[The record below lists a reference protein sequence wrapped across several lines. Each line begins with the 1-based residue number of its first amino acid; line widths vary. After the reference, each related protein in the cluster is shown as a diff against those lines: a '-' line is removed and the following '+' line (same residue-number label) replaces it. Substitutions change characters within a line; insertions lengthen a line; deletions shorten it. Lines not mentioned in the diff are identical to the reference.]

1 MRHQDE
7 SVQIIPAP
15 IIEVASTEIPCSNV
29 TGSMSAS
36 VNPGDV
42 LADKYR
48 VERVL
53 AMGGMG
59 VVVAAHHLQLDEQV
73 AIKFLRDETLSDP
86 EAVARFARE
95 ARAAIKIKSEHVTRV
110 IDVGALANGA
120 PYMVMEYLEGETLAA
135 FLRLRG
141 ALPLGQAVEFM
152 LHTCEAIAEAHAL
165 GIVHR
170 DIKPANLFVTRR
182 ADGLMAIKVLDFGIS
197 KLATN
202 GAPWSSELTRKSVA
216 LGSPSYMSPEQLAC
230 ASAVDART
238 DIWSLGVTF
247 FEMLTGEVPFHA
259 DTTPQLCGMILR
271 DPAPP
276 ARELRP
282 NTPDGVEAI
291 LRKCLEKERENRYE
305 NVGELAVALAA
316 FGPQRARASAQRIWR
331 TVHAPS
337 AEATAD
343 LSLAL
348 DESSGVGADRRGDQT
363 RVVWDH
369 SAGAFAPKRRLAAW
383 GAAGALAMAAVL
395 ALAMGPL
402 LRQRAASADNARVR
416 EITSGGPAL
425 HEASLTPPPIIEVP
439 EPGPTL
445 RSSPAPAVDSVG
457 SALREKAQPPAP
469 PATVSPPSKRSRR
482 GTTEGAAPVTL
493 SSPAPP
499 ISTLKPGTSSPP
511 LRKTPASVYDE
522 RN

>member
-1 MRHQDE
+1 M
-7 SVQIIPAP
+7 
-15 IIEVASTEIPCSNV
+15 T
-29 TGSMSAS
+29 AS

-59 VVVAAHHLQLDEQV
+59 VVVAAHHLQLDELV

-110 IDVGALANGA
+110 IDVGALTNGA
-120 PYMVMEYLEGETLAA
+120 PYMVMEYLEGETLAT

-152 LHTCEAIAEAHAL
+152 LQTCEAIAEAHAL

-197 KLATN
+197 KLATTG
-202 GAPWSSELTRKSVA
+202 GAWSSDLTRKSVA

-230 ASAVDART
+230 AGTVDART

-247 FEMLTGEVPFHA
+247 YEMLTGQVPFHA
-259 DTTPQLCGMILR
+259 DTTPQLCGKILR
-271 DPAPP
+271 DPPPP

-282 NTPDGVEAI
+282 NTPEGVEAI
-291 LRKCLEKERENRYE
+291 VRKCLEKERENRYE
-305 NVGELAVALAA
+305 NVGELAIALAA

-331 TVHAPS
+331 TVHATSVHTPS
-337 AEATAD
+337 D
-343 LSLAL
+343 LSLGL
-348 DESSGVGADRRGDQT
+348 DESSGVGAGRRGDHT
-363 RVVWDH
+363 HVVWDH
-369 SAGAFAPKRRLAAW
+369 SAHALAPRRRIAAWAAAGVVVIGVALAVASGPVARRLAAS
-383 GAAGALAMAAVL
+383 GDS
-395 ALAMGPL
+395 P
-402 LRQRAASADNARVR
+402 RVR
-416 EITSGGPAL
+416 EITS
-425 HEASLTPPPIIEVP
+425 ASSPLNELPGTRAQAAAGEVLEPIP
-439 EPGPTL
+439 MAQPGPT
-445 RSSPAPAVDSVG
+445 PAAAES
-457 SALREKAQPPAP
+457 
-469 PATVSPPSKRSRR
+469 VSPPMHEQVPQPPLGGAMGAPPKRPRR
-482 GTTEGAAPVTL
+482 PAGEGGVQAAP
-493 SSPAPP
+493 AA
-499 ISTLKPGTSSPP
+499 ISTMKPVTSSPP
-511 LRKTPASVYDE
+511 LRKTPSSVYEE

>member
-1 MRHQDE
+1 MRQPEE
-7 SVQIIPAP
+7 SVQIIPGQF
-15 IIEVASTEIPCSNV
+15 EVAFAGIACSNDPV
-29 TGSMSAS
+29 PMSAS
-36 VNPGDV
+36 VTPGDV

-59 VVVAAHHLQLDEQV
+59 VVVAAQHLQLDEQV
-73 AIKFLRDETLSDP
+73 AIKFLREETLCDP

-110 IDVGALANGA
+110 IDVGALANGV
-120 PYMVMEYLEGETLAA
+120 PYMVMEYLEGETLAT

-152 LHTCEAIAEAHAL
+152 LQTCEAIAEAHAL

-197 KLATN
+197 KLA
-202 GAPWSSELTRKSVA
+202 APPDGHWSSELTRKSVA

-247 FEMLTGEVPFHA
+247 FEMLTGVVPFHA
-259 DTTPQLCGMILR
+259 DTTPQLCGKILR

-282 NTPDGVEAI
+282 NTPEGVEAI
-291 LRKCLEKERENRYE
+291 LRKCMEKERENRYE
-305 NVGELAVALAA
+305 NVGELAIALAA

-331 TVHAPS
+331 TVHVSSNP
-337 AEATAD
+337 D

-348 DESSGVGADRRGDQT
+348 DESTGVGKSRGGDQT
-363 RVVWDH
+363 HVVWDH
-369 SAGAFAPKRRLAAW
+369 SAHALTPKRRTLAW
-383 GAAGALAMAAVL
+383 GAGALLVLGAVAAFT
-395 ALAMGPL
+395 AGPIA
-402 LRQRAASADNARVR
+402 RGRAASTDGPRVR
-416 EITSGGPAL
+416 EVAAPTPSVDDDDMVVTRSPAPVLEAPEPSLTAPPGPAPPPADSGGLAVREKTLPPASPSGVPNPPRRPRRAAA
-425 HEASLTPPPIIEVP
+425 EGAPATASPISTMKSV
-439 EPGPTL
+439 T
-445 RSSPAPAVDSVG
+445 SSPA
-457 SALREKAQPPAP
+457 
-469 PATVSPPSKRSRR
+469 
-482 GTTEGAAPVTL
+482 
-493 SSPAPP
+493 
-499 ISTLKPGTSSPP
+499 
-511 LRKTPASVYDE
+511 LRKTPSSVYEE
-522 RN
+522 RH

>member
-1 MRHQDE
+1 
-7 SVQIIPAP
+7 
-15 IIEVASTEIPCSNV
+15 
-29 TGSMSAS
+29 MSAS

-95 ARAAIKIKSEHVTRV
+95 ARAAIKIKSEYVTRV

-120 PYMVMEYLEGETLAA
+120 PYMVMEYLEGESLAT

-152 LHTCEAIAEAHAL
+152 LQTCEALAEAHAL
-165 GIVHR
+165 GIIHR

-197 KLATN
+197 KLATTGGN
-202 GAPWSSELTRKSVA
+202 WANDLTRKSVA

-230 ASAVDART
+230 AGTVDVRT

-247 FEMLTGEVPFHA
+247 FEMLTGQVPFNA

-305 NVGELAVALAA
+305 NVGELAIALAA
-316 FGPQRARASAQRIWR
+316 FGPQRARASAQRTWR
-331 TVHAPS
+331 TVHATSTQGSSELP
-337 AEATAD
+337 
-343 LSLAL
+343 LAL
-348 DESSGVGADRRGDQT
+348 DESSGLGAGQRGDHT
-363 RVVWDH
+363 HVVWGH
-369 SAGAFAPKRRLAAW
+369 SARPFAPKHRIAAW
-383 GAAGALAMAAVL
+383 AAAGVLVIGAALAFAI
-395 ALAMGPL
+395 GPIT
-402 LRQRAASADNARVR
+402 RGRAASADGARVR
-416 EITSGGPAL
+416 EVAT
-425 HEASLTPPPIIEVP
+425 EASLGSDKPRGRESTGPSQDEAAGKAAPLAVEADPALIVPPTPTSADSVSPSREKGPPPIAVTALP
-439 EPGPTL
+439 ASPKRPRRPTAEAGVT
-445 RSSPAPAVDSVG
+445 P
-457 SALREKAQPPAP
+457 
-469 PATVSPPSKRSRR
+469 TPS
-482 GTTEGAAPVTL
+482 
-493 SSPAPP
+493 P
-499 ISTLKPGTSSPP
+499 ISTTKPVTSLPP
-511 LRKTPASVYDE
+511 VRKTPSSVYDE

>member
-1 MRHQDE
+1 
-7 SVQIIPAP
+7 
-15 IIEVASTEIPCSNV
+15 
-29 TGSMSAS
+29 MSAS

-86 EAVARFARE
+86 EAVARFTRE
-95 ARAAIKIKSEHVTRV
+95 ARLAIKIKSEHVTRV

-120 PYMVMEYLEGETLAA
+120 PYMVMEYLEGETLAT

-197 KLATN
+197 KLAA
-202 GAPWSSELTRKSVA
+202 GAAPSSSELTRKSVA

-247 FEMLTGEVPFHA
+247 YEMLTGQVPFNA

-291 LRKCLEKERENRYE
+291 LRKCMEKERENRYD
-305 NVGELAVALAA
+305 NVGELAIALAA
-316 FGPQRARASAQRIWR
+316 FGNQRARASAQRIWR
-331 TVHAPS
+331 TVHATTTS
-337 AEATAD
+337 ASPD

-348 DESSGVGADRRGDQT
+348 DESTGVGSDRRGDQT
-363 RVVWDH
+363 HVVWDH
-369 SAGAFAPKRRLAAW
+369 SGHALAPKRRIAAW
-383 GAAGALAMAAVL
+383 AAAGLLVVGTIAALALGPALRRHAAGA
-395 ALAMGPL
+395 
-402 LRQRAASADNARVR
+402 DTARVR
-416 EITSGGPAL
+416 EITTA
-425 HEASLTPPPIIEVP
+425 
-439 EPGPTL
+439 EPSVTEL
-445 RSSPAPAVDSVG
+445 SIAKSPPAVDPPEPSPRAQA
-457 SALREKAQPPAP
+457 SALAPAESATPPARETISVTALP
-469 PATVSPPSKRSRR
+469 VAAPAPGSKRSRR
-482 GTTEGAAPVTL
+482 PTAEAAAAAP
-493 SSPAPP
+493 SP
-499 ISTLKPGTSSPP
+499 ISTMKPVTSSPP
-511 LRKTPASVYDE
+511 VRKTPSGVYDE

>member
-1 MRHQDE
+1 
-7 SVQIIPAP
+7 
-15 IIEVASTEIPCSNV
+15 
-29 TGSMSAS
+29 MSAS

-48 VERVL
+48 VEHVL

-120 PYMVMEYLEGETLAA
+120 PYMVMEYLEGETLAT

-141 ALPLGQAVEFM
+141 ALPLGQAVEF
-152 LHTCEAIAEAHAL
+152 LLQTCEAIAEAHAL
-165 GIVHR
+165 GIIHR

-197 KLATN
+197 KLATTS
-202 GAPWSSELTRKSVA
+202 ASWSSDLTRKSVA

-247 FEMLTGEVPFHA
+247 FEMLTGQVPFHA
-259 DTTPQLCGMILR
+259 DTTPQLCGKILR
-271 DPAPP
+271 DPPTP

-291 LRKCLEKERENRYE
+291 LRKCLEKERENRYA

-316 FGPQRARASAQRIWR
+316 FGSQRARASAQRIWR
-331 TVHAPS
+331 TIHAPAQS
-337 AEATAD
+337 SNG
-343 LSLAL
+343 LPLGL
-348 DESSGVGADRRGDQT
+348 DETGTGSGQHGDQT
-363 RVVWDH
+363 HVVWDH
-369 SAGAFAPKRRLAAW
+369 SARLFAPNRRRAVWA
-383 GAAGALAMAAVL
+383 AAGLLVVGTVL
-395 ALAMGPL
+395 AVTIGPFFRHRSAL
-402 LRQRAASADNARVR
+402 SADNARVR
-416 EITSGGPAL
+416 EIPAGA
-425 HEASLTPPPIIEVP
+425 ASIDEMAITQHPVPVLEIP
-439 EPGPTL
+439 EPGPAF
-445 RSSPAPAVDSVG
+445 RQGPGIVAEPAGPGVREKVPSGSPAAAPS
-457 SALREKAQPPAP
+457 SA
-469 PATVSPPSKRSRR
+469 KRSRR
-482 GTTEGAAPVTL
+482 ATLDGAGPLAL
-493 SSPAPP
+493 PP
-499 ISTLKPGTSSPP
+499 ISVPRPVTSSSP
-511 LRKTPASVYDE
+511 LRKTPSGVYDE

>member
-1 MRHQDE
+1 MRQPEE
-7 SVQIIPAP
+7 SVQIIPGQN
-15 IIEVASTEIPCSNV
+15 EVAFARIACSNDP
-29 TGSMSAS
+29 GPMSAS
-36 VNPGDV
+36 VTPGDV

-59 VVVAAHHLQLDEQV
+59 VVVAAQHLQLDERV
-73 AIKFLRDETLSDP
+73 AIKFLREETLSDP

-110 IDVGALANGA
+110 IDVGALANGV

-152 LHTCEAIAEAHAL
+152 LQTCEAIAEAHAL

-197 KLATN
+197 KLA
-202 GAPWSSELTRKSVA
+202 APPDGHWSSELTRKSVA

-259 DTTPQLCGMILR
+259 DTTPQLCGKILR

-282 NTPDGVEAI
+282 NTPEGVEAI
-291 LRKCLEKERENRYE
+291 LRKCMEKERENRYG
-305 NVGELAVALAA
+305 NVGELAIALAA

-331 TVHAPS
+331 TVHA
-337 AEATAD
+337 TANSD

-348 DESSGVGADRRGDQT
+348 DESTGVGSGRRGDQT
-363 RVVWDH
+363 HVVWNH
-369 SAGAFAPKRRLAAW
+369 SARALIPKRRTLAWAA
-383 GAAGALAMAAVL
+383 GGLLVVGVVAVFAAGPIARGRAAGAE
-395 ALAMGPL
+395 
-402 LRQRAASADNARVR
+402 SARVR
-416 EITSGGPAL
+416 EVAASAPSLDDDDLVITRDPAPVL
-425 HEASLTPPPIIEVP
+425 EAL
-439 EPGPTL
+439 EPGP
-445 RSSPAPAVDSVG
+445 PAPSGPTPLPTDSSGLAVRDQSTPPAWPGAAPTPSRRPRRAAAEGG
-457 SALREKAQPPAP
+457 SATASPISTMKPV
-469 PATVSPPSKRSRR
+469 TSPPS
-482 GTTEGAAPVTL
+482 
-493 SSPAPP
+493 
-499 ISTLKPGTSSPP
+499 
-511 LRKTPASVYDE
+511 LRKTPSSVYEE
-522 RN
+522 RH

>member
-1 MRHQDE
+1 MRYRNQ
-7 SVQIIPAP
+7 SVQIIPGQIP
-15 IIEVASTEIPCSNV
+15 VALAGIACSND

-53 AMGGMG
+53 ATGGMG

-110 IDVGALANGA
+110 IDVGALASGA
-120 PYMVMEYLEGETLAA
+120 PYMVMEYLEGETLAT

-165 GIVHR
+165 GIIHR

-197 KLATN
+197 KLATS
-202 GAPWSSELTRKSVA
+202 GGPWSGELTRKSVA

-247 FEMLTGEVPFHA
+247 YEMLTGQVPFYA
-259 DTTPQLCGMILR
+259 DTTPQLCGKILR

-276 ARELRP
+276 AREIRP
-282 NTPDGVEAI
+282 NTPEGVEAI
-291 LRKCLEKERENRYE
+291 LRKCLEKEREDRYE
-305 NVGELAVALAA
+305 NVGELAIALSA

-331 TVHAPS
+331 TVHATS
-337 AEATAD
+337 AASSD

-348 DESSGVGADRRGDQT
+348 DDSTGVGTGRRGDHT
-363 RVVWDH
+363 RVAWDH
-369 SAGAFAPKRRLAAW
+369 SAHPLAPKGRTLAWA
-383 GAAGALAMAAVL
+383 AAVL
-395 ALAMGPL
+395 LGVAGIAALAMGRL
-402 LRQRAASADNARVR
+402 SHSRSASADAARVR
-416 EITSGGPAL
+416 ELPAVAPSVE
-425 HEASLTPPPIIEVP
+425 EAVLVENLPPVVETL
-439 EPGPTL
+439 EP
-445 RSSPAPAVDSVG
+445 SPAFVTPMSLPVDS
-457 SALREKAQPPAP
+457 SAPVAPEKAPTPA
-469 PATVSPPSKRSRR
+469 KRSRR
-482 GTTEGAAPVTL
+482 AGDGTSPGSPSTISTAKIVP
-493 SSPAPP
+493 SSP
-499 ISTLKPGTSSPP
+499 LVRKTSS
-511 LRKTPASVYDE
+511 SVYDE